1 LARLA
6 ADLLIIAA
14 LCKELQQ
21 LTERGGLTVLM
32 SVLAACTLAF
42 FLGMAGG
49 DPDWL
54 SVVRHPV
61 RSVLR
66 TGITVASL
74 LIYWQLLKLN
84 GPAWQWAFL
93 LTYASALLFYL
104 CGRYVGLALKGF
116 LWLLLG
122 LLVVYLFGRLSAT
135 P

>member
-21 LTERGGLTVLM
+21 LTQRGGITGLM
-32 SVLAACTLAF
+32 SFLAACALAF

-49 DPDWL
+49 EPDWL

-74 LIYWQLLKLN
+74 LIYWELLRLN
-84 GPAWQWAFL
+84 APAWQSAFL
-93 LTYASALLFYL
+93 LTYYGALGFYL
-104 CGRYVGLALKGF
+104 GGRYVGLALRGF

-122 LLVVYLFGRLSAT
+122 LLVVYLFWRLSAT
-135 P
+135 R

>member
-21 LTERGGLTVLM
+21 LARQGGLSVLM
-32 SVLAACTLAF
+32 SFGAACALAF

-49 DPDWL
+49 ESDWL
-54 SVVRHPV
+54 SVVLHPV

-74 LIYWQLLKLN
+74 LIYWELLRLN

-93 LTYASALLFYL
+93 LTYGGALLFYL

-116 LWLLLG
+116 LWLLIG
-122 LLVVYLFGRLSAT
+122 LLAVYLFGRWSAK